1 MSSNSPQKL
10 IILAA
15 PSGSGKTTLTAR
27 LMQRFPQLAF
37 SVSACTRPPR
47 KGEQDGVDYH
57 FISPEAF
64 REAID
69 NNDFIEWEMVYEGK
83 YYGTRKSELQRLWSA
98 GKIPILDI
106 DVKGAVNVMQQFGE
120 KALTVFVQAPSIEIL
135 KQRLIARGTETEVT
149 LAERVHKAAEELNYS
164 GHFNHTIVNDDL
176 ETASARLIQIVSAF
190 LEQK

>member
-1 MSSNSPQKL
+1 MSSNSTQKL

-27 LMQRFPQLAF
+27 LMQQFPQLAF

-47 KGEQDGVDYH
+47 RGEQDGIDYH
-57 FISPEAF
+57 FISPDAF
-64 REAID
+64 RAAID

-83 YYGTRKSELQRLWSA
+83 YYGTRKSELQRLWNA

-106 DVKGAVNVMQQFGE
+106 DVKGAVNVMQQFGD

-135 KQRLIARGTETEVT
+135 KQRLIARGTETEET
-149 LAERVHKAAEELNYS
+149 LAERVHKAAEELNYA

-176 ETASARLIQIVSAF
+176 EAASARLIQIVSEF
-190 LEQK
+190 LERK